1 MIYCLNPYCR
11 DRLNPDDSKFCLSCG
26 SLLLLRNRYHAIKP
40 VGSGGFGRTYLAID
54 RDCMN
59 MPCIVK
65 QFSPSPDIQS
75 EPVALRK
82 ATDMFYQEA
91 VRLLQLGEHPQIPRL
106 LAYFEQE
113 KYLYLVQELI
123 DGKDLKQELA
133 STGAFSEQKIKQL
146 LANLL
151 PVLKFIHDRGVIHRD
166 IKPGNIMRRRKDDQL
181 VLIDFGVSKQA
192 TGTLLGKV
200 GTKVG
205 TAGFTPLEQMR
216 GQAYPASDL
225 YSLGVTCVCLLTRSL
240 PQVDGLDEVYDPME
254 GRWKWRERLP
264 KGTTVSQDLGQI
276 LDKLL
281 QDLPKDRYQSA
292 DEVQHDLNRGNS
304 LTQSENKE
312 ALDNAVESSEQ
323 ANSDVSRRTSAIVG
337 SANVPETS
345 VSANEVEGSVQL
357 EQTTAEQSSTVSLGQ
372 SSASPTDSLTEV
384 PPEHLCPNS
393 QPSESTPPD
402 SESAIAFPRDRL
414 VSAAGID
421 YSQLRQLLAAEEWKQ
436 ADLATTHILFKVAG
450 REQEGWMRAEDFK
463 KFPCEDLRTIDRL
476 WVYYSKGRF
485 GFSIQKTVWKSV
497 GGKHEVDYI
506 SWCRFGDRV
515 GWRVKGNWLKYSD
528 LTFNREIAPVGHLP
542 AGGVDEFV
550 LGKWDLVC
558 CSLVLRLKECNI
570 H

>member
-1 MIYCLNPYCR
+1 
-11 DRLNPDDSKFCLSCG
+11 
-26 SLLLLRNRYHAIKP
+26 
-40 VGSGGFGRTYLAID
+40 
-54 RDCMN
+54 MN

-65 QFSPSPDIQS
+65 QFSPSLDIQS

-133 STGAFSEQKIKQL
+133 TTGAFSEQKIRQL
-146 LANLL
+146 LTDLL

-166 IKPGNIMRRRKDDQL
+166 IKPGNIMRRRKDGKL

-225 YSLGVTCVCLLTRSL
+225 YSLGVTCICLLTRSL
-240 PQVDGLDEVYDPME
+240 PQADGSDEAYDPME
-254 GRWKWRERLP
+254 GQWKWRERLP
-264 KGTTVSQDLGQI
+264 EGATVSQELGQI

-281 QDLPKDRYQSA
+281 QDLPKYRYQSA
-292 DEVQHDLNRGNS
+292 DDVLQDLNGTNS
-304 LTQSENKE
+304 LTLSEN
-312 ALDNAVESSEQ
+312 
-323 ANSDVSRRTSAIVG
+323 
-337 SANVPETS
+337 
-345 VSANEVEGSVQL
+345 
-357 EQTTAEQSSTVSLGQ
+357 SSTASLGE
-372 SSASPTDSLTEV
+372 SSASATDSHTEI
-384 PPEHLCPNS
+384 PPEHLSPNS
-393 QPSESTPPD
+393 QLTTQPSESTSPG
-402 SESAIAFPRDRL
+402 SESAIAFPSDRL
-414 VSAAGID
+414 LSSAGID
-421 YSQLRQLLAAEEWKQ
+421 YSQLRQLLTAEQWKE
-436 ADLATTHILFKVAG
+436 ADRETTNILIGVAG
-450 REQEGWMRAEDFK
+450 REQDGWMRAEDFK

-476 WVYYSKGRF
+476 WVYYSRGRF
-485 GFSIQKTVWKSV
+485 GFSVQKTVWESV

-506 SWCRFGDRV
+506 TWCRFGDRV
-515 GWRVKGNWLKYSD
+515 GWRVQGNWLKYSE
-528 LTFNREIAPVGHLP
+528 LTFNREAAPMGHLP
-542 AGGVDEFV
+542 AGGADEVV

-558 CSLVLRLKECNI
+558 SSLVLRLKECNI
-570 H
+570 Q

>member
-133 STGAFSEQKIKQL
+133 ITGAFSEQKIRQL
-146 LANLL
+146 LTDLL

-166 IKPGNIMRRRKDDQL
+166 IKPGNIMRCRKDGKL

-192 TGTLLGKV
+192 TGTLLGKA

-205 TAGFTPLEQMR
+205 TAGFTSLEQMR

-225 YSLGVTCVCLLTRSL
+225 YSLGVTCICLLTRSL
-240 PQVDGLDEVYDPME
+240 PQVDGSDEAYDPME

-264 KGTTVSQDLGQI
+264 KGTTVSQELGQI

-281 QDLPKDRYQSA
+281 QDLPKHRYQSA
-292 DEVQHDLNRGNS
+292 DDVLQDLNDTNA
-304 LTQSENKE
+304 LTLSENRST
-312 ALDNAVESSEQ
+312 ASVGESP
-323 ANSDVSRRTSAIVG
+323 A
-337 SANVPETS
+337 
-345 VSANEVEGSVQL
+345 
-357 EQTTAEQSSTVSLGQ
+357 ST
-372 SSASPTDSLTEV
+372 TDSHTEI
-384 PPEHLCPNS
+384 PPEHLSPNS
-393 QPSESTPPD
+393 QLTAQPFEPMSPD
-402 SESAIAFPRDRL
+402 AKSAIEFPSDRL
-414 VSAAGID
+414 VSSAGID
-421 YSQLRQLLAAEEWKQ
+421 YSQLRQLLTAEKWKE
-436 ADLATTHILFKVAG
+436 ADLATTHILFRVAG
-450 REQEGWMRAEDFK
+450 REQEGWMRAEDFQH
-463 KFPCEDLRTIDRL
+463 FPCEDLRTIDRL
-476 WVYYSKGRF
+476 WVYYSQGRF
-485 GFSIQKTVWKSV
+485 GFSMQKTVWESV

-528 LTFNREIAPVGHLP
+528 LTFNSEIAPVGHLP
-542 AGGVDEFV
+542 AGGVDDFV

-570 H
+570 S

>member
-1 MIYCLNPYCR
+1 MPGMIYCLNPYCR

-40 VGSGGFGRTYLAID
+40 VGSGGFGRTYLALD

-133 STGAFSEQKIKQL
+133 TTGAFSEQKIRQL
-146 LANLL
+146 LTDLL

-166 IKPGNIMRRRKDDQL
+166 IKPGNIMRRRKDGKL

-192 TGTLLGKV
+192 TGTLLGKA

-225 YSLGVTCVCLLTRSL
+225 YSLGVTCVCLLTLSL
-240 PQVDGLDEVYDPME
+240 PQVDGSDEAYDPME

-264 KGTTVSQDLGQI
+264 QGTTVSQGLGEI

-281 QDLPKDRYQSA
+281 QDLPKHRYQSA
-292 DEVQHDLNRGNS
+292 DEVLQALN
-304 LTQSENKE
+304 
-312 ALDNAVESSEQ
+312 A
-323 ANSDVSRRTSAIVG
+323 
-337 SANVPETS
+337 
-345 VSANEVEGSVQL
+345 
-357 EQTTAEQSSTVSLGQ
+357 
-372 SSASPTDSLTEV
+372 TDSLTEV
-384 PPEHLCPNS
+384 PPEHLCSHSP
-393 QPSESTPPD
+393 PSEPTSPD
-402 SESAIAFPRDRL
+402 SESAIDRNSDRL

-436 ADLATTHILFKVAG
+436 ADLATTTILLRVAG

-463 KFPCEDLRTIDRL
+463 HFPCEDLSTIDRL

-485 GFSIQKTVWKSV
+485 GFSIQKTVWESV

-515 GWRVKGNWLKYSD
+515 GWRVKGNWLRYSD
-528 LTFNREIAPVGHLP
+528 LTFNREAAPMGHLP
-542 AGGVDEFV
+542 AGGVDEVV

-558 CSLVLRLKECNI
+558 SSLVLRLQECKI
-570 H
+570 Q